1 MLAAMSDIMIIG
13 ASRGLGDAY
22 ACGVPDPRD
31 MLWLVSRSR
40 PTSMDRDDG
49 VTRHWIEADL
59 RDPGAASVVSRSMAG
74 QPLDVL
80 LYNAGVW
87 EKRGFTP
94 EYAFEDVPD
103 AETHDIVTINVTAAI
118 TCIRAL
124 LPNLRLGKHAKIVL
138 TGSSSGRD
146 NSGDREVAYTAS
158 KFGVRGL
165 GHALR
170 ENLRDEGIAVTVINP
185 GWISAEIPWDTGLE
199 ATLRMNGGRQLPVQ
213 DLVALVR
220 CVLRLSPASCVK
232 EIDVPAMADRGV

>member
-1 MLAAMSDIMIIG
+1 MTDLLILG

-22 ACGVPDPRD
+22 SCGVPNRGDI
-31 MLWLVSRSR
+31 LWLVSRSR
-40 PTSMDRDDG
+40 PASLDREDG

-59 RDPGAASVVSRSMAG
+59 AAPGAATLVARGLAG
-74 QPLDVL
+74 RAIDAL

-87 EKRGFTP
+87 EQHGFTP
-94 EYAFEDVPD
+94 QYEFESVPE
-103 AETHDIVTINVTAAI
+103 AETRNIVAVNLTGAI
-118 TCIRAL
+118 TCIQAL
-124 LPNLRLGKHAKIVL
+124 LPNLRNGRHPKIIL

-185 GWISAEIPWDTGLE
+185 GWISAEVPWDTGL
-199 ATLRMNGGRQLPVQ
+199 AKTLEINAGKQIPVQ

-220 CVLRLSPASCVK
+220 CVLALSPASCVK